1 MRQDMEIMDK
11 GLRAIGYRGKLT
23 TFGFTTDEIGEII
36 ERDKLEDMIIERAQR
51 SWEAEPKNP
60 PEVNEEWAHEKRA
73 EYLKNEFAN
82 ATQVFLKNKNE
93 ETAHK
98 KSLAKLHYSLHLGL
112 SKGVTKDE
120 IGKAHGV
127 PLAKLIKVENNF
139 ALCPFHSEKHNSLH
153 ITKNLYYCFGCGAGG
168 DAIDFV
174 QQTKFL
180 FFKEAVKYLNVI

>member
-1 MRQDMEIMDK
+1 MRQDMEIVDK

-23 TFGFTTDEIGEII
+23 TFGF
-36 ERDKLEDMIIERAQR
+36 
-51 SWEAEPKNP
+51 
-60 PEVNEEWAHEKRA
+60 
-73 EYLKNEFAN
+73 
-82 ATQVFLKNKNE
+82 
-93 ETAHK
+93 
-98 KSLAKLHYSLHLGL
+98 
-112 SKGVTKDE
+112 TKDE

-153 ITKNLYYCFGCGAGG
+153 ITKNLYYCLGCGAGG